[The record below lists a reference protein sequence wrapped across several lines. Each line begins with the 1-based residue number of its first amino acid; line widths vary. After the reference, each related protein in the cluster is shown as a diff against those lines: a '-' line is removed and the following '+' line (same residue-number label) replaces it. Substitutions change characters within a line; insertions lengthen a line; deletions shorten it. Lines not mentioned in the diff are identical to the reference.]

1 MVTDVYHQYQV
12 VASSSTEEEARK
24 TPRPHVPRHSEAL
37 LPLYSPRS
45 SRLTKYPSHL
55 INLRQ
60 HLCHEHHPSRS
71 PLYNIQILHSSTP
84 TYPTLHIHPPSPP
97 HLLQHQP
104 LLASSTP
111 PTPSH
116 PFPPPLC
123 SLCSPWT
130 PYSQHPATAR
140 PPPLSRPR
148 SQYTGSPSQRVG
160 LGTRCEARQQTG
172 SLEGRTEILA
182 RVRIRLRG

>member
-12 VASSSTEEEARK
+12 VASSRTEEEARK

-84 TYPTLHIHPPSPP
+84 TYPTLHIHPPFPPISSSTNPFSPHPHPPRPLTQSPSPP
-97 HLLQHQP
+97 ALLP
-104 LLASSTP
+104 P
-111 PTPSH
+111 PTTPCSQYPALAHH
-116 PFPPPLC
+116 PFLLVP
-123 SLCSPWT
+123 
-130 PYSQHPATAR
+130 TA
-140 PPPLSRPR
+140 
-148 SQYTGSPSQRVG
+148 
-160 LGTRCEARQQTG
+160 A
-172 SLEGRTEILA
+172 ILHRHHGGWDYEVDA
-182 RVRIRLRG
+182 MLDQPM

>member
-71 PLYNIQILHSSTP
+71 PLYNIRILHSSTP
-84 TYPTLHIHPPSPP
+84 TYPTLHIHPPFPP
-97 HLLQHQP
+97 IS
-104 LLASSTP
+104 SSTNP
-111 PTPSH
+111 FSPH
-116 PFPPPLC
+116 PHHPRPHTHSPPPLL
-123 SLCSPWT
+123 SLLPMDSIL
-130 PYSQHPATAR
+130 TA
-140 PPPLSRPR
+140 PSH
-148 SQYTGSPSQRVG
+148 SPSPSPFSSPQPIYRITITAG
-160 LGTRCEARQQTG
+160 GTRN
-172 SLEGRTEILA
+172 SM
-182 RVRIRLRG
+182 